1 MRDSTL
7 RPERMT
13 PIRCAEMGLA
23 DKWMP
28 LIEHIVSHYKFG
40 TLNKVSVRPVFRPDQ
55 TRVLL
60 FRICMEVV
68 PNNGKMFQIVSTPA
82 VIPMEQDCFT
92 KAKVICTAKAA
103 CRRVKD
109 DYDINKR
116 LFDSPSSSMHI
127 NQIGI
132 SPTGRVP
139 YEYE

>member
-60 FRICMEVV
+60 FRICME
-68 PNNGKMFQIVSTPA
+68 
-82 VIPMEQDCFT
+82 QDCFT

-109 DYDINKR
+109 QYDIER
-116 LFDSPSSSMHI
+116 LFDLPSPSMHI